1 MSDTVTYTAPLKQLS
16 LPLTLATVPSLMSEA
31 KRVVRPTER
40 ELASLSQSKQG
51 TQPMSSFMTKRRN
64 QSCFNSCNVIV
75 PMISMCEIRIP
86 LYFGLG
92 LLAPGCHVSWWLG
105 VAALLL
111 PRGFVGKLYGSC
123 HLFSKEP
130 GDGYAISRSN
140 SLFLH
145 GFLLHMQAVDNVNTI
160 IAPDLVG
167 KVGCRSGGICVDL
180 VILEQITSSPWN
192 NFLFMMYYGLVI
204 EDFETKINLLKL
216 AHFAV
221 IISRQYSEKE
231 ASVGYLGRFLYV
243 VLDRFLVVPLCVDYS
258 PKRHMRWISFGIQ
271 LRVKLAI
278 LIYPLK
284 DNHILLKAEALDDS
298 HEARNSAAVVNE
310 LSKEITKILV
320 SHPVNAKR
328 AAEGKNIANVVLLR
342 GCGIRI
348 EARI

>member
-204 EDFETKINLLKL
+204 ED
-216 AHFAV
+216 
-221 IISRQYSEKE
+221 
-231 ASVGYLGRFLYV
+231 
-243 VLDRFLVVPLCVDYS
+243 YS

>member
-51 TQPMSSFMTKRRN
+51 TQP
-64 QSCFNSCNVIV
+64 I
-75 PMISMCEIRIP
+75 
-86 LYFGLG
+86 FGLG

-167 KVGCRSGGICVDL
+167 KV
-180 VILEQITSSPWN
+180 ILEQITSSPWN

-231 ASVGYLGRFLYV
+231 ASVGYLGRQKNDNILQICPEVMLPQDPSNNKKY
-243 VLDRFLVVPLCVDYS
+243 
-258 PKRHMRWISFGIQ
+258 
-271 LRVKLAI
+271 RVKLAI

-348 EARI
+348 EEVTEILSLTTKVVFSVASAFSIYSLNT